1 MWKPTIFK
9 FDLMGFWFWTSR
21 AKLIKHRKS
30 SFVKHVLRVMV
41 AQNLGVKND
50 TIFSLYASEN
60 NLQLSECNVFRRK
73 ICKDLMDYTV
83 MSLTNPHIIRGRW
96 QEFGSPLLR

>member
-9 FDLMGFWFWTSR
+9 FDLMGFWLWTSR

-50 TIFSLYASEN
+50 TIFSLHASEN

-73 ICKDLMDYTV
+73 I
-83 MSLTNPHIIRGRW
+83 
-96 QEFGSPLLR
+96 

>member
-1 MWKPTIFK
+1 
-9 FDLMGFWFWTSR
+9 
-21 AKLIKHRKS
+21 
-30 SFVKHVLRVMV
+30 MV

-50 TIFSLYASEN
+50 TIFSLHASEN

-83 MSLTNPHIIRGRW
+83 MSLTNPHIIRR
-96 QEFGSPLLR
+96 R